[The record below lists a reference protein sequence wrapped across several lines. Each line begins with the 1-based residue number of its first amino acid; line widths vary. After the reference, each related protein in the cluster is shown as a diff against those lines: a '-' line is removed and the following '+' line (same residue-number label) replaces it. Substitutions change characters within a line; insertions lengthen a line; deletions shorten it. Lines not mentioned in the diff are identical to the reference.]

1 MVRSQCERYL
11 ESLLRKPGEPDKP
24 LNLDRTTFAEENPEV
39 MTQVRMSMKGEIMS
53 EEQLYDA
60 MKSVLEP
67 VYEARRQQREL
78 FEAALLRTV
87 CKKYTAI
94 TGKNAVDLTHGV
106 PEDFREVYDS
116 VYNAVFTEVFL
127 RSPEEYWR
135 MAVIQLDSDWGKI

>member
-11 ESLLRKPGEPDKP
+11 ESLLRKPWEPDKP

-39 MTQVRMSMKGEIMS
+39 MTQVRRSMNGEIMS

-67 VYEARRQQREL
+67 VYEARWQQ
-78 FEAALLRTV
+78 FEAALLRTA
-87 CKKYTAI
+87 CMKYTAI
-94 TGKNAVDLTHGV
+94 TGRHAVDLTHGV
-106 PEDFREVYDS
+106 PEDFCAVYYS
-116 VYNAVFTEVFL
+116 VYNEVFAEVFL
-127 RSPEEYWR
+127 RPSEEYRR

>member
-11 ESLLRKPGEPDKP
+11 ESLLREPGEPDKP

-39 MTQVRMSMKGEIMS
+39 MTQVRKSMKGEIMS

-67 VYEARRQQREL
+67 VYEARRRQQEM
-78 FEAALLRTV
+78 FDAALLRTA
-87 CKKYTAI
+87 CRKYTAI
-94 TGKNAVDLTHGV
+94 TGRHAVDLTHGV
-106 PEDFREVYDS
+106 PEDFRAVYDS
-116 VYNAVFTEVFL
+116 VCDEVFTEVFL